1 VGEERTKN
9 EKRKKKREW
18 GVGNGEWGKKE
29 RRTKKEEGVGSRE

>member
-18 GVGNGEWGKKE
+18 GVGEE
-29 RRTKKEEGVGSRE
+29 RTKNEERKKKRE